1 MDYLEVLKDIKS
13 QGIVSQFDWGM
24 DRIIETKNKIYT
36 FTYRDKPNSKIE
48 DVIHVMI
55 KDK

>member
-13 QGIVSQFDWGM
+13 LGIVSLFDLGM